1 MIACQTSAGDQLP
14 RLRDGARALL
24 RATILHLT
32 GMCAM
37 LTHMDLQ
44 AVTAQLYVLDG
55 QVQTGSGSVN
65 STAVPGLLAQSPPS
79 KAARG
84 REHDFLFVH
93 LSLSGRIDE
102 TAVLAQDL
110 LDAISQRYYQS
121 SGSVTAAL
129 RHALLGANE
138 LLLRLNLSGGGPTRE
153 GAITC
158 AVLRQEELFI
168 LQTGESV
175 ALLGHNFGIE
185 RLPAH
190 PPERITPFGR
200 TAGLDIRY
208 SHHRL
213 QPGDMLLLLDPRLAP
228 LPTHTFTPV
237 LVDTEVEIGLAQLRD
252 IVGNDTAR
260 LLLVEFTDE
269 APADLPEL
277 TPHLPGRKGKRETAV
292 APPIPQPIRE
302 HQAAGVETS
311 TRRATAGAAMGLSRF
326 TGWLAALIGRLS
338 PPQST
343 TTEPVSY
350 AWSTLIAIVIPVIV
364 ALIGMSVYIQRG
376 QVQRMAE
383 IRQGMAQALVQAQD
397 ATDTAV
403 QRAQYQTMLTLAVEA
418 DTLRPGDSEVRRL
431 RQQAFAALDK
441 LDGVQR
447 LSARILYTYNNNVNL
462 VRITLQDGLNGGLYT
477 LDGTDGAVYRHETDE
492 NYLNLQA
499 PTRIAS
505 RILDMFWRPRGV
517 SATRD
522 GIAMLND
529 SGTLLTYYPNLGDTR
544 SVPLGLASE
553 WQTPIAIATYNER
566 LYVLDVGAGKIWKYF
581 PDGDGFLAKDDDRA
595 IAFRQEPELALAVDL
610 DIYSEDA
617 SLLVLY
623 GNGRIRYHDTR
634 SSLIQWDE
642 TNLMQNGLVTPL
654 VSPVAAKMV
663 GRGLNTSIYV
673 ADPGSGRIIKI
684 ARSGTVLAQYR
695 ATHVNGQE
703 LFAHIR
709 DFAVAETP
717 LRIFV
722 VSGNQ
727 IYVATLE

>member
-1 MIACQTSAGDQLP
+1 
-14 RLRDGARALL
+14 
-24 RATILHLT
+24 
-32 GMCAM
+32 M
-37 LTHMDLQ
+37 LTRMDLQ

-55 QVQTGSGSVN
+55 QVQAGSGSVG
-65 STAVPGLLAQSPPS
+65 STAVPGLLAQSPPG

-110 LDAISQRYYQS
+110 LDAISQHYYQS

-129 RHALLGANE
+129 RRALLGANE
-138 LLLRLNLSGGGPTRE
+138 LLLRLNLSSGGPTRE

-190 PPERITPFGR
+190 PPERVTPFGR

-228 LPTHTFTPV
+228 LPTHTFNPV
-237 LVDTEVEIGLAQLRD
+237 LVDTEVEIGLEQLRD

-302 HQAAGVETS
+302 HQAAGIETS
-311 TRRATAGAAMGLSRF
+311 ARRATAGAAMGLSRF

-338 PPQST
+338 PPQPT
-343 TTEPVSY
+343 TTEPVNY
-350 AWSTLIAIVIPVIV
+350 AWSALIAIVIPVIV

-376 QVQRMAE
+376 QAQRMAE

-403 QRAQYQTMLTLAVEA
+403 QRAQYQTMLTLAAEA

-447 LSARILYTYNNNVNL
+447 LTARILYTYNDNVNL
-462 VRITLQDGLNGGLYT
+462 AHITLQDGLSGGLYT

-505 RILDMFWRPRGV
+505 RVLDMFWRPRGV

-623 GNGRIRYHDTR
+623 GNGRIRYYDTR

-695 ATHVNGQE
+695 ATDVNGQE